1 MLTDQKQEIAM
12 THDKADDAASAS
24 ATDLAQLREDISQLK
39 DTLAELV
46 RGEAGQARAAI
57 RNAAKDAKSQV
68 SNAASNAQDSAF
80 AVAADFERSIEKNPL
95 TAVLIATGIGLAL
108 GVLSRSR

>member
-1 MLTDQKQEIAM
+1 M
-12 THDKADDAASAS
+12 TADKADAGASAI
-24 ATDLAQLREDISQLK
+24 AADLMQLRDDIAAMK
-39 DTLAELV
+39 DTLADLV
-46 RGEAGQARAAI
+46 RGEAGQARAAL
-57 RNAAKDAKSQV
+57 RSAAKDARSQV
-68 SNAASNAQDSAF
+68 SNAAANAQDSAF

>member
-1 MLTDQKQEIAM
+1 M
-12 THDKADDAASAS
+12 THERAEASAS
-24 ATDLAQLREDISQLK
+24 AVAADLEQLREDVAHMK

-57 RNAAKDAKSQV
+57 RNAVNDAGSQV
-68 SNAASNAQDSAF
+68 SKAASNAQDSAL
-80 AVAADFERSIEKNPL
+80 AAAADFERSIERNPL

-108 GVLSRSR
+108 GVMSRSRG

>member
-1 MLTDQKQEIAM
+1 M
-12 THDKADDAASAS
+12 THEKADAEASAI
-24 ATDLAQLREDISQLK
+24 AADLTQLRADIAQLK
-39 DTLAELV
+39 DTLADLV
-46 RGEAGQARAAI
+46 RGEAGQARATI
-57 RNAAKDAKSQV
+57 RNAAKDARNQV
-68 SNAASNAQDSAF
+68 SNAAANAQDSAF